1 LHKFWFLVPFLLF
14 AQCSNDEEIRDEMP
28 LPRLYE
34 LGMKYFDKADYEKTV
49 EYFKALERQYP
60 YSDQTLQ
67 AQLMIGFAQYMDGQY
82 LAGGESFKEFIVM
95 HPHHKDIP
103 YALYMRGLCFFH
115 RTSFIERD
123 QSMAKDAYQLF
134 RELIMRFANT
144 PYAEDAKLKLQQ
156 MADHISADELHT
168 ARYYESQFLYHAAL
182 ARLARVSPDSIHYP
196 ESLYRK
202 MECYRGLG
210 EMEEAEKAKQ
220 VLIQEYPD
228 SLFAKKT

>member
-1 LHKFWFLVPFLLF
+1 MRKFLFLVPFLLF

-28 LPRLYE
+28 LDRLYE
-34 LGMKYFDKADYEKTV
+34 LGIKYFDAADYEKST
-49 EYFKALERQYP
+49 EYFKALERQHP
-60 YSDQTLQ
+60 YSDQTVQ
-67 AQLMIGFAQYMDGQY
+67 AQLIIGFSQYMNASY
-82 LAGGESFKEFIVM
+82 LLAGESFKEFIIM
-95 HPHHKDIP
+95 HPNHKNVP
-103 YALYMRGLCFFH
+103 YAIYMRGLCFYY

-134 RELIMRFANT
+134 RELIMRFGNT

-202 MECYRGLG
+202 MECYKGLG
-210 EMEEAEKAKQ
+210 EDTEAEKAKQ
-220 VLIQEYPD
+220 KLLKEYPD